1 MLPANMRPDSTKQAD
16 TTMQYPGSD
25 LTVGQADEQ
34 DGESYRIFVH
44 DLVLMC
50 RIGAYPEER
59 LKTQRVRF
67 NLDMRVR
74 APREPL
80 DDDVAKVLSYDTIIS
95 DIREL
100 TGRGHINL
108 VETLAAQIAD
118 ICLADPRVTNVRVA
132 VEKLDVE
139 PAASGVGVE
148 IERRRRT
155 YPSVAELFS
164 PRNPGH

>member
-1 MLPANMRPDSTKQAD
+1 MMTNYRRSEPMSVRN
-16 TTMQYPGSD
+16 
-25 LTVGQADEQ
+25 DEAE
-34 DGESYRIFVH
+34 DGERYRIFVN

-67 NLDMRVR
+67 NLDIGVR

-80 DDDVAKVLSYDTIIS
+80 NDDVAKVLSYDTVIA

-100 TGRGHINL
+100 TARGHINL

-118 ICLADPRVTNVRVA
+118 ICLADPRVTDVRVA

-148 IERRRRT
+148 IERRRRPA
-155 YPSVAELFS
+155 YPSVAELF
-164 PRNPGH
+164 PRRTPGR

>member
-1 MLPANMRPDSTKQAD
+1 M
-16 TTMQYPGSD
+16 TMQHPGSN
-25 LTVGQADEQ
+25 LMVGQADEQ
-34 DGESYRIFVH
+34 GGERYRIFVH

-67 NLDMRVR
+67 NLDIQVQ

-118 ICLADPRVTNVRVA
+118 ICLADPRVTNVRVG

-164 PRNPGH
+164 RRNPGH

>member
-1 MLPANMRPDSTKQAD
+1 MHH
-16 TTMQYPGSD
+16 PGSKPMAVRD
-25 LTVGQADEQ
+25 DEAEN
-34 DGESYRIFVH
+34 GGRYRIFVH

-50 RIGAYPEER
+50 QIGAYPEER

-67 NLDMRVR
+67 NLDIEVQ

-80 DDDVAKVLSYDTIIS
+80 DDDVAKVLSYDTIIA

-108 VETLAAQIAD
+108 VETLAAQIAE
-118 ICLADPRVTNVRVA
+118 ICLADPRVTNVRVV

-148 IERRRRT
+148 IERRRRI
-155 YPSVAELFS
+155 YPSVAELF
-164 PRNPGH
+164 PRRSPGH